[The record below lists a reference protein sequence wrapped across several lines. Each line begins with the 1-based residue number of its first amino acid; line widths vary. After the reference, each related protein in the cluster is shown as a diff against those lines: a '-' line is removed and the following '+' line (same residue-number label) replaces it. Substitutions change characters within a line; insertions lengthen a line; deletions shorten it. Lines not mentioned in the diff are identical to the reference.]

1 MRRQNILIIV
11 LASLFALL
19 LVAYIFLIRPMEK
32 ENEAGE
38 ETSAVETEDG
48 ESLGISDR
56 YFLFSSLERKD
67 IKSIEVDNEYGGFT
81 LTSDKDGDFH
91 IKGFEHLNVDPEKL
105 SSLVSVSTYT
115 LAKTKVGSSLSDE
128 KLLEYGLKTP
138 QASWIVTDKDGNR
151 FRVFVGDKLLTGGG
165 YYCMF
170 DGRRSVYVL
179 GNEVADTI
187 LVPTE
192 KYVTPVI
199 CAGISQ
205 NDYFTVDNFTMF
217 RGGDPMF
224 RIRLLPKEEQNNPE
238 AMAEYIMDYPTAYY
252 PNTSLYFEII
262 YKFMALTADEC
273 VKIDATDADFEKY
286 GLADPAHVILF
297 DYNGNNYRLYF
308 SALTENKYY
317 VFSNLFPDVIGYVD
331 ADEFTFLEYDLI
343 KWIDPYVFQQYIND
357 IGEISISSG
366 DVEATFRLTHIPIEG
381 AQDEKNEKISVNA
394 NGMELS
400 ETASENF
407 RQFYKNLLAIS
418 IRDYCTADEYCKLTA
433 DEIAALADDYD
444 AAYLTFTCKKLS
456 GDTEVF
462 RFYRYSTRHSL
473 VTVDGVGEFYV
484 LTDLIDKIK
493 NDTVRILSGEEVE
506 AYAKN

>member
-179 GNEVADTI
+179 GTEVEEMLEAIEKDIPYGGREKELIRVGVHVLPKFPRDTTDRNRTSPFAFTGNKFEFRMLGSSASISGVNVVINTAVAESLRQYADALEGSRCFEEDLHELI
-187 LVPTE
+187 
-192 KYVTPVI
+192 KYVLKKH
-199 CAGISQ
+199 
-205 NDYFTVDNFTMF
+205 
-217 RGGDPMF
+217 R
-224 RIRLLPKEEQNNPE
+224 RI
-238 AMAEYIMDYPTAYY
+238 I
-252 PNTSLYFEII
+252 F
-262 YKFMALTADEC
+262 
-273 VKIDATDADFEKY
+273 
-286 GLADPAHVILF
+286 
-297 DYNGNNYRLYF
+297 NGNGYDAAWIEEAEKRGLLNLH
-308 SALTENKYY
+308 ATPDCVPYY
-317 VFSNLFPDVIGYVD
+317 L
-331 ADEFTFLEYDLI
+331 A
-343 KWIDPYVFQQYIND
+343 
-357 IGEISISSG
+357 
-366 DVEATFRLTHIPIEG
+366 
-381 AQDEKNEKISVNA
+381 EKNVELFTRHGVYTETEMNA
-394 NGMELS
+394 
-400 ETASENF
+400 
-407 RQFYKNLLAIS
+407 RCS
-418 IRDYCTADEYCKLTA
+418 IKLDSYCKLLRIESEVMLTMVRRDILPA
-433 DEIAALADDYD
+433 VSAYSKSLSDAALSKRALDPELDVSFETELVKRICDLTAKTVGLSAELENALHEAGEPED
-444 AAYLTFTCKKLS
+444 ALACARCFEYSVLPAMEKLRTVVDELETCTAKEAWPYPS
-456 GDTEVF
+456 IGD
-462 RFYRYSTRHSL
+462 
-473 VTVDGVGEFYV
+473 
-484 LTDLIDKIK
+484 
-493 NDTVRILSGEEVE
+493 ILFSV
-506 AYAKN
+506 K